1 MEVRGAKQVSSIA
14 TPAQGSGTSVAQTVT
29 PSPAP
34 GSPVQERPQ
43 PKIQPA
49 VQRTLAEVAAY
60 LREYLN
66 SARRDLEFHVDQDAN
81 ATVIIVR
88 NASTGEVVRQIPNEE
103 ALRMLRHL
111 NEGSAT
117 LLDLTV

>member
-1 MEVRGAKQVSSIA
+1 MEVEGAKQVSSVA
-14 TPAQGSGTSVAQTVT
+14 TPAQGSGKPVAKTVT
-29 PSPAP
+29 SAPA
-34 GSPVQERPQ
+34 ERETTP
-43 PKIQPA
+43 PKIQPD
-49 VQRTLAEVAAY
+49 VQRTLAEVAAR

-103 ALRMLRHL
+103 ALRMQRHL

-117 LLDLTV
+117 LLDLTA

>member
-1 MEVRGAKQVSSIA
+1 MELQVAKQVSNA
-14 TPAQGSGTSVAQTVT
+14 VTPAQGSGGGIAQHVSSAQ
-29 PSPAP
+29 PVIAPAP
-34 GSPVQERPQ
+34 ETPAPR
-43 PKIQPA
+43 IQPD
-49 VQRTLAEVAAY
+49 VQRTLAEVAVR

-66 SARRDLEFHVDQDAN
+66 SARRDLEFRVDQDAN

-103 ALRMLRHL
+103 ALRMLRFL

-117 LLDLTV
+117 LLDLT

>member
-1 MEVRGAKQVSSIA
+1 MEIEGAKQVSSVA
-14 TPAQGSGTSVAQTVT
+14 TSAQGSGPPVAKSVTST
-29 PSPAP
+29 PA
-34 GSPVQERPQ
+34 VQETSQ
-43 PKIQPA
+43 PKIQPD
-49 VQRTLAEVAAY
+49 VQRTLAEVAAR

-103 ALRMLRHL
+103 ALRMQRHL

-117 LLDLTV
+117 LLDLTA